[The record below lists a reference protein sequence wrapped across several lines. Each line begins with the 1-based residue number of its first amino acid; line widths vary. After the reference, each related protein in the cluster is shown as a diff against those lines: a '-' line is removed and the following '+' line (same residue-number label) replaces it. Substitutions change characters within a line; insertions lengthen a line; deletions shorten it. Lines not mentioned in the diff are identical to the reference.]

1 MMRPDLADLCRQ
13 LRLAHVVDYV
23 AQQKD
28 EQTQVLVEQ
37 LLVAEREGRRRARLG
52 KLVQQ
57 AGFPHLKTF
66 EGYLCEHISF
76 PTNGTL
82 ETLLEMRWL
91 TARENLLL
99 MGAVGTGKTHMATA
113 LGVEACRRGHAVQ
126 FFRASDL
133 VSVLQEK
140 FAAGS
145 LSRFREK
152 LRKMDLIILDEV
164 GYVPF
169 NQTGS
174 ELLFNVIAD
183 CYEQQSV
190 IVTSNLEFGQWTSI
204 FGDTKLTS
212 ALVDRLVH
220 HAHILSFT
228 GESFRL
234 KQAMDRIPQ

>member
-1 MMRPDLADLCRQ
+1 MRTDLAELCRQ
-13 LRLAHVVDYV
+13 LRLAHVVEYV
-23 AQQKD
+23 AQHQD
-28 EQTQVLVEQ
+28 EQMNELVER
-37 LLVAEREGRRRARLG
+37 LLLAEREGRRRAKLG

-66 EGYLCEHISF
+66 DGYVDTHITF
-76 PTNGTL
+76 PGESTL
-82 ETLLEMRWL
+82 ELLREMAWL
-91 TARENLLL
+91 KRKENLLL

-113 LGVEACRRGHAVQ
+113 LGIEACRQGHAVQ
-126 FFRASDL
+126 FYRASDL
-133 VSVLQEK
+133 VAVLQEK
-140 FAAGS
+140 FAAGT

-152 LRKMDLIILDEV
+152 LKKMELLILDEV

-169 NQTGS
+169 SQTGS

-234 KQAMDRIPQ
+234 KQAMERIPQ

>member
-1 MMRPDLADLCRQ
+1 MRSDLVELCRQ
-13 LRLAHVVDYV
+13 LRLAHVVEYV
-23 AQQKD
+23 AQQQD
-28 EQTQVLVEQ
+28 EHTNELVEQ
-37 LLVAEREGRRRARLG
+37 LLTAEREGRRRAKLG

-66 EGYLCEHISF
+66 EGYVKDHITF
-76 PTNGTL
+76 PVGCTL
-82 ETLLEMRWL
+82 EALLDMKWL
-91 TARENLLL
+91 TRRENLLL

-126 FFRASDL
+126 FFRAADL
-133 VSVLQEK
+133 VALLQEK
-140 FAAGS
+140 FAVGT

-152 LRKMDLIILDEV
+152 LRKMELIILDEV

-169 NQTGS
+169 SQTGS

-228 GESFRL
+228 GESFRF
-234 KQAMDRIPQ
+234 KQAMERIPQ

>member
-1 MMRPDLADLCRQ
+1 MGKELADLCRQ
-13 LRLAHVVDYV
+13 LRLAHIAEYISS
-23 AQQKD
+23 QQD
-28 EQTQVLVEQ
+28 EQLRGLAKQ
-37 LLVAEREGRRRARLG
+37 LLAAELDGRRRAKLG

-66 EGYLCEHISF
+66 EGYVTEHISF
-76 PTNGTL
+76 PQGSTL
-82 ETLLEMRWL
+82 DTLRTLAWMERK
-91 TARENLLL
+91 ENLLL
-99 MGAVGTGKTHMATA
+99 MGAVGTGKTHMAIA
-113 LGVEACRRGHAVQ
+113 LGVEACQRGKAVQ
-126 FFRASDL
+126 FYRASDL
-133 VSVLQEK
+133 VAMLQEK
-140 FAAGS
+140 FVAGT
-145 LSRFREK
+145 LSKFRDR
-152 LRKMDLIILDEV
+152 LRKIDLLILDEV

-169 NQTGS
+169 SQTGS

-228 GESFRL
+228 GESFRF
-234 KQAMDRIPQ
+234 KQAMERIPG

>member
-1 MMRPDLADLCRQ
+1 MRADLTELCRQ

-23 AQQKD
+23 AQHPDKEMGQW
-28 EQTQVLVEQ
+28 VEQ
-37 LLVAEREGRRRARLG
+37 LLLAERDGRRRAKLG

-66 EGYLCEHISF
+66 DGYVENHITYPEGSSLDRLREMEW
-76 PTNGTL
+76 L
-82 ETLLEMRWL
+82 EQ
-91 TARENLLL
+91 RENLLL

-113 LGVEACRRGHAVQ
+113 LGIEACRQGHAVQ
-126 FFRASDL
+126 FYRASDL
-133 VSVLQEK
+133 VAVLQEK
-140 FAAGS
+140 FAAGT

-152 LRKMDLIILDEV
+152 LKKLELLILDEV

-169 NQTGS
+169 SQSGS

-228 GESFRL
+228 GDSFRL
-234 KQAMDRIPQ
+234 KQAMERIPQI

>member
-1 MMRPDLADLCRQ
+1 MQQDLAELCRQ

-23 AQQKD
+23 AQQQN
-28 EQTQVLVEQ
+28 EQVSELVER
-37 LLVAEREGRRRARLG
+37 LLVAEREGRRRAKLG

-66 EGYLCEHISF
+66 DGYVAEHITF
-76 PTNGTL
+76 PTGSTL
-82 ETLLEMRWL
+82 ELLRELTWL
-91 TARENLLL
+91 ERRENLLL

-113 LGVEACRRGHAVQ
+113 LGIEACRRGFGVQ
-126 FFRASDL
+126 FYRASDL
-133 VSVLQEK
+133 VAVLQEK
-140 FAAGS
+140 FAVGT

-152 LRKMDLIILDEV
+152 LKKMDLLILDEV

-169 NQTGS
+169 SQTGS
-174 ELLFNVIAD
+174 ELLFNVVAD

-234 KQAMDRIPQ
+234 KQAVERIAP

>member
-1 MMRPDLADLCRQ
+1 MKPDLVDLCRQ
-13 LRLAHVVDYV
+13 LRLAHIVDYV
-23 AQQKD
+23 AQQQD
-28 EQTQVLVEQ
+28 EQTRALVEQ
-37 LLVAEREGRRRARLG
+37 LLLAEREGRRRARLG

-66 EGYLCEHISF
+66 EGYVSEHISF
-76 PTNGTL
+76 PSDCSIGTL
-82 ETLLEMRWL
+82 LDMKWL
-91 TARENLLL
+91 VQRENLLL

-133 VSVLQEK
+133 VALLQEK
-140 FAAGS
+140 FAAGI

-152 LRKMDLIILDEV
+152 LKKMDLIILDEV

-234 KQAMDRIPQ
+234 KQAMERIPQ

>member
-1 MMRPDLADLCRQ
+1 MQKELADICRQ

-23 AQQKD
+23 VQQQD
-28 EQTQVLVEQ
+28 EVTHKLVEQ
-37 LLVAEREGRRRARLG
+37 LLMAELDGRRRAKLG

-66 EGYLCEHISF
+66 DGYVYDHIVF
-76 PTNGTL
+76 PDGNGPEKLRELTWL
-82 ETLLEMRWL
+82 ERK
-91 TARENLLL
+91 ENLIF

-113 LGVEACRRGHAVQ
+113 LGVEACRQGHAVQ
-126 FFRASDL
+126 FYRASDL
-133 VSVLQEK
+133 VALLQEK
-140 FAAGS
+140 FATGM

-152 LRKMDLIILDEV
+152 LRKMELLILDEV

-169 NQTGS
+169 TQTGS

-228 GESFRL
+228 GESFRF
-234 KQAMDRIPQ
+234 KQAMERIPQ

>member
-1 MMRPDLADLCRQ
+1 MRPELADLCRQ

-23 AQQKD
+23 AQQQD

-37 LLVAEREGRRRARLG
+37 LLLAEREGRRRARLG

-57 AGFPHLKTF
+57 VGFPHLKTF
-66 EGYLCEHISF
+66 EGYVCEHISF
-76 PTNGTL
+76 PGSCTL
-82 ETLLEMRWL
+82 ETLLDMRWL
-91 TARENLLL
+91 TQRENLLL

-133 VSVLQEK
+133 VSLLQEK
-140 FAAGS
+140 FAAS
-145 LSRFREK
+145 MLSRFREK
-152 LRKMDLIILDEV
+152 LKKMDLIILDEV

-228 GESFRL
+228 GDSFRL
-234 KQAMDRIPQ
+234 KQAMERIPQ

>member
-1 MMRPDLADLCRQ
+1 MGRDLTELCRQ

-23 AQQKD
+23 AQQD
-28 EQTQVLVEQ
+28 EEMSEWVEK
-37 LLVAEREGRRRARLG
+37 LLLAEREGRRRAKLG

-66 EGYLCEHISF
+66 DGYLEEHITF
-76 PTNGTL
+76 PIGQPL
-82 ETLLEMRWL
+82 EVLRELTWLEQK
-91 TARENLLL
+91 ENLLL
-99 MGAVGTGKTHMATA
+99 MGVVGTGKTHMATA
-113 LGVEACRRGHAVQ
+113 LGVEACRRGQAVQ
-126 FFRASDL
+126 FYRASDL
-133 VSVLQEK
+133 VAVLQEK
-140 FAAGS
+140 FAAGT
-145 LSRFREK
+145 LTRFREK
-152 LRKMDLIILDEV
+152 LRKLDLLILDEV

-169 NQTGS
+169 SQTGS

>member
-1 MMRPDLADLCRQ
+1 MAANLTDLCRQ
-13 LRLAHVVDYV
+13 LRLAHVTEYITS
-23 AQQKD
+23 QQD
-28 EQTQVLVEQ
+28 EQLRGFAEQ
-37 LLVAEREGRRRARLG
+37 LLAAELDGRRRAKLG

-66 EGYLCEHISF
+66 EGYVTEHISF
-76 PTNGTL
+76 PYGGGLDELRTL
-82 ETLLEMRWL
+82 GWMERK
-91 TARENLLL
+91 ENLLF
-99 MGAVGTGKTHMATA
+99 MGAVGTGKTHMAIA
-113 LGVEACRRGHAVQ
+113 LGVEACRCGKGVQ
-126 FFRASDL
+126 FYRASDL

-140 FAAGS
+140 FIAGT
-145 LSRFREK
+145 LSKFRDK
-152 LRKMDLIILDEV
+152 LRKLDLLILDEV

-169 NQTGS
+169 SQTGS

-190 IVTSNLEFGQWTSI
+190 IVTSNLEFGQWTSV

-228 GESFRL
+228 GESFRF
-234 KQAMDRIPQ
+234 KQAMERIPS

>member
-1 MMRPDLADLCRQ
+1 MRNDLTELCRQ
-13 LRLAHVVDYV
+13 LRLAHVVEYV
-23 AQQKD
+23 AQQQD
-28 EQTQVLVEQ
+28 ERTNELVEQ
-37 LLVAEREGRRRARLG
+37 LLLAEREGRRRAKLG

-66 EGYLCEHISF
+66 EGYVKEHITF
-76 PTNGTL
+76 PAGCTL
-82 ETLLEMRWL
+82 EMLLDMAWL
-91 TARENLLL
+91 ARRENLLL
-99 MGAVGTGKTHMATA
+99 MGSVGTGKTHMAIA

-133 VSVLQEK
+133 VAILQEK
-140 FAAGS
+140 FAAGT

-152 LRKMDLIILDEV
+152 LKKMELIILDEV

-169 NQTGS
+169 SQTGS

-190 IVTSNLEFGQWTSI
+190 VVTSNLEFGQWTSI

-228 GESFRL
+228 GESFRF
-234 KQAMDRIPQ
+234 KQAMERVTP

>member
-1 MMRPDLADLCRQ
+1 MKTDLAELCRQ
-13 LRLAHVVDYV
+13 LRLAHVVEYV
-23 AQQKD
+23 AQQQD
-28 EQTQVLVEQ
+28 EQTQELVEQ
-37 LLVAEREGRRRARLG
+37 LLLAEREGRRRARLG

-66 EGYLCEHISF
+66 DDYTREHISF
-76 PTNGTL
+76 PAACTL
-82 ETLLEMRWL
+82 ETLLEMNWL
-91 TARENLLL
+91 RQRENLLL

-113 LGVEACRRGHAVQ
+113 LGVEACRQGHAVQ

-133 VSVLQEK
+133 VSLLQEK

-152 LRKMDLIILDEV
+152 VKKVDLLILDEV

-234 KQAMDRIPQ
+234 KQAMERIPQ

>member
-1 MMRPDLADLCRQ
+1 MAAELADLCRQ
-13 LRLAHVVDYV
+13 LRLAHVMDYV
-23 AQQKD
+23 SQENEEIRRIVGQI
-28 EQTQVLVEQ
+28 LS
-37 LLVAEREGRRRARLG
+37 AELDGRRRAKLG

-57 AGFPHLKTF
+57 AGFPHIKTF
-66 EGYLCEHISF
+66 DGYVYDHISF
-76 PTNGTL
+76 PNGVSPEKLREL
-82 ETLLEMRWL
+82 EWLERK
-91 TARENLLL
+91 ENLLL

-113 LGVEACRRGHAVQ
+113 LGVEACRRGKAVQ
-126 FFRASDL
+126 FYRASDL
-133 VSVLQEK
+133 VGVLQEK
-140 FAAGS
+140 FAAGT
-145 LSRFREK
+145 LNRFREK
-152 LRKMDLIILDEV
+152 LRKVDLLILDEV

-169 NQTGS
+169 SQTGS

-228 GESFRL
+228 GESFRF
-234 KQAMDRIPQ
+234 KQAMERIPM

>member
-1 MMRPDLADLCRQ
+1 MGRDLSELCRQ

-23 AQQKD
+23 AQQD
-28 EQTQVLVEQ
+28 EETSELVEK
-37 LLVAEREGRRRARLG
+37 LLLAEREGRRRAKLG

-66 EGYLCEHISF
+66 DGYVEDHITF
-76 PTNGTL
+76 PSGNTL
-82 ETLLEMRWL
+82 DILRELKWLEQK
-91 TARENLLL
+91 ENLLL

-113 LGVEACRRGHAVQ
+113 LGVEACRQGRAVQ
-126 FFRASDL
+126 FYRASDL
-133 VSVLQEK
+133 VAVLQEK
-140 FAAGS
+140 FAAGT
-145 LSRFREK
+145 LTRFREK
-152 LRKMDLIILDEV
+152 LRKMDLLILDEV

-169 NQTGS
+169 SQTGS

-234 KQAMDRIPQ
+234 KQAMERIPQ